1 MKQRLSSLPVLQLQ
15 RIILAL
21 AVAGLLLMP
30 LVGLAEDRPE
40 GLVFDDTPREIG
52 LHTPDWFK
60 LSFLDLREDLE
71 DAVEDGKM
79 GLAVYF
85 GMDDCPYCEALFEK
99 NFGQEDI
106 REYLAS
112 HFDVVAIDALGTREV
127 TDLKGETWI
136 ERRYAAEQGL
146 NFTPSLAFYD
156 EDGKRIHQ
164 MRGYYPPYRFRALLD
179 YVIERHDRKVSFR
192 GYLERATPPPKFD
205 MEDINERHFFM
216 NEPYALD
223 RSRIPGSRPLV
234 VFFERRA
241 CHACDILHSEPL
253 QEREVL
259 DRMAL
264 VEAVQVDADD
274 SRTPVLTPDGQ
285 RTNPKEWA
293 EELDIHWAP
302 TLVFFD
308 EHGEEIIRIDSV
320 VYMNRLRNVLDYVL
334 TQGYKKYPT
343 FERWRAQQPPR
354 P

>member
-1 MKQRLSSLPVLQLQ
+1 MIQRLSSLRVLQLQ
-15 RIILAL
+15 RIIPAL
-21 AVAGLLLMP
+21 VVAGLLVP

-71 DAVEDGKM
+71 EAVADGKM

-106 REYLAS
+106 REYLSS

-127 TDLKGETWI
+127 TDLNGDTWI

-156 EDGKRIHQ
+156 ENGERIHQ

-179 YVIERHDRKVSFR
+179 YVIERHDRKLSFR
-192 GYLERATPPPKFD
+192 AYLERAAPPPKFD
-205 MEDINERHFFM
+205 MEDINERDFFM

-253 QEREVL
+253 QEKEVL
-259 DRMAL
+259 DRIAL
-264 VEAVQVDADD
+264 VEAVQLDADD
-274 SRTPVLTPDGQ
+274 SRTPVLTPGGQ
-285 RTNPKEWA
+285 RTNPEEWA

-320 VYMNRLRNVLDYVL
+320 VHMNRLRNVLDYVL
-334 TQGYKKYPT
+334 TQGYKEYPT